1 MVVFLLAMISLS
13 IAMKRKK
20 EKIIAMKHRP
30 LIAILSNKEVN
41 RNYIEWIRSGG
52 ADVITSF
59 YNDSNINETLDKANE
74 VVMYY
79 TERETNQTL
88 FNTAK
93 NVYNEIKRKNK
104 EYYYPIIA
112 IGEGC
117 NVVQL
122 AEMNMTDTIQYGE
135 YDEKIDYRINFMNDN
150 ISNIK
155 LFFYFDGRDLLN
167 IRNMTFNMKTNHSG
181 LDLATY
187 ANEEELIKNI
197 NPIGYI
203 QHDTD
208 KVVTLLEGKKFPL
221 FGMLFDIV
229 KYIYEDK
236 NKDIKESL
244 ITIGQK
250 ILNFIV
256 KEAYDGMLNKQV
268 MNIKKNHMK
277 IEKEDN
283 CTKSKVNDT
292 NVIIKEEKKIDIIE
306 VMKENRNETIFKK
319 IKKEIKKYIDN
330 KKNKNNNN
338 TVIDSKKDVNVTE
351 IDKDFDGD
359 TFFPR
364 IDSEKWKEIS
374 ERMLVDLE
382 TASKEWGDKSDGMV
396 QGIKKINRDKY
407 DYATFLRKFSTLRE
421 DIQINDDEFDYVY
434 YTLGMERYGNI
445 PLIEPLEYKEVRKVR
460 DFVIA
465 IDTSGSCAGEVVQK
479 FLDKTFSIFMQ
490 QENFFR
496 KINLHI
502 IQCDAQI
509 QEVAKI
515 TDKTEFEDYIR
526 NLEFKG
532 FGGTD
537 FRPVFAYVEEMMERG
552 EFEDLKGMIYFT
564 DGNGT
569 YPKRRP
575 PYETAFIFV
584 DDDEFE
590 YQVPS
595 WAMKLVLETSDITE
609 EVLI

>member
-20 EKIIAMKHRP
+20 DKIIAMKHRP

-59 YNDSNINETLDKANE
+59 YNDNNINETLDKANE

-351 IDKDFDGD
+351 IDKEDEVELIPHKVNITNNTLND
-359 TFFPR
+359 TKPFNNETTNSTT
-364 IDSEKWKEIS
+364 IIKTNVTLSNNSTEKVNTTISVIANNSTKKKKVNKVAKSNSTNASNVNKTEINK
-374 ERMLVDLE
+374 L
-382 TASKEWGDKSDGMV
+382 
-396 QGIKKINRDKY
+396 IKKSK
-407 DYATFLRKFSTLRE
+407 
-421 DIQINDDEFDYVY
+421 
-434 YTLGMERYGNI
+434 
-445 PLIEPLEYKEVRKVR
+445 
-460 DFVIA
+460 
-465 IDTSGSCAGEVVQK
+465 
-479 FLDKTFSIFMQ
+479 
-490 QENFFR
+490 
-496 KINLHI
+496 KIKKKSKHNLKH
-502 IQCDAQI
+502 
-509 QEVAKI
+509 K
-515 TDKTEFEDYIR
+515 
-526 NLEFKG
+526 
-532 FGGTD
+532 
-537 FRPVFAYVEEMMERG
+537 
-552 EFEDLKGMIYFT
+552 
-564 DGNGT
+564 
-569 YPKRRP
+569 
-575 PYETAFIFV
+575 
-584 DDDEFE
+584 
-590 YQVPS
+590 
-595 WAMKLVLETSDITE
+595 
-609 EVLI
+609 